1 MNKPKPLPPM
11 YFDIKNDDDALLRAA
26 ENTVKYYLDNDDITD
41 ASRQLLLDEV
51 KKIIKTYR
59 TEG

>member
-1 MNKPKPLPPM
+1 M